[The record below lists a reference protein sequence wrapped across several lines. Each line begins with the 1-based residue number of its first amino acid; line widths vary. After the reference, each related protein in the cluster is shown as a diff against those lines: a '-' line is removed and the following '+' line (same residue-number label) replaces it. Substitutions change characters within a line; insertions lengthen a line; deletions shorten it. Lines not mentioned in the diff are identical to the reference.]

1 MSHELIPVHLLF
13 LIGLLSWDSVDCH
26 IDLEQELIPITT
38 QALEGE
44 EVRNGERLIQFA
56 SENLVTEV
64 LIQPQFN
71 TLIQC
76 MRNLLSS
83 FTRHRHVIHAGY
95 SFTGNGSW
103 ILQVRGI
110 TYSASQQQMVLI
122 RLPYSVS
129 FQDGTFSVS
138 DFTDAFQ
145 ENDVQRV
152 LRAYPD
158 TITMHIHC
166 PPVGDWKQLPQKRF
180 AKLCRIAVNPPN
192 VINPNSDNVAAFI
205 GE

>member
-1 MSHELIPVHLLF
+1 MSHELIPVRLLF

-122 RLPYSVS
+122 RLPFSVS
-129 FQDGTFSVS
+129 F
-138 DFTDAFQ
+138 
-145 ENDVQRV
+145 
-152 LRAYPD
+152 
-158 TITMHIHC
+158 
-166 PPVGDWKQLPQKRF
+166 
-180 AKLCRIAVNPPN
+180 
-192 VINPNSDNVAAFI
+192 
-205 GE
+205 